1 MKVKINDIIAL
12 NLSLYILYILNPF
25 VTWLFSNAILNLFFI
40 ATSLTIFF
48 LPGKNYEITTNK
60 KVTLVVLILFL
71 IYLYTP
77 LFGHELN
84 IGRLMKFTPLLIM
97 LFYNQ
102 TIFSKAYITVYLIM
116 VFISFF
122 AIVVF
127 IFSNIG
133 VNLPHINITREARLN
148 TSDYYRL
155 YGVVVE
161 LYRGSTPILGLG
173 LSRAC
178 GAFAEPGHYG
188 IFLGLFLL
196 AERLNFKKRSN
207 IILLTAGLFTL
218 SAAFVFILLLGIFN
232 NYFSK
237 NKPNGK
243 SIMFILFFFAT
254 GLFFV
259 FSDSDIAQLVRY
271 AVYERHFQ
279 DVNSIT
285 EIRAS
290 QIFMTEFNRFLQSD
304 DVFWGYKGY
313 DLTDIIERQSNFTA
327 FIFRYG
333 FIAIGLCIILIL
345 TMLYKMRSQKIYYLS
360 FLLAVL
366 LVLGHR
372 YWMLIEPTIY
382 GLLFIT
388 VYRGYTNKIEIN
400 Q

>member
-1 MKVKINDIIAL
+1 MKVKVNDIIAI

-40 ATSLTIFF
+40 ATSLVIFF
-48 LPGKNYEITTNK
+48 LPGKNHEINTNK
-60 KVTLVVLILFL
+60 KIILVVLIFFL

-102 TIFSKAYITVYLIM
+102 TIFSKAYLNVYQVM
-116 VFISFF
+116 VFISLFS
-122 AIVVF
+122 IIVF
-127 IFSNIG
+127 IISNIG
-133 VNLPHINITREARLN
+133 IDLPHIRIVREQRLN

-155 YGVVVE
+155 YGIVVE
-161 LYRGSTPILGLG
+161 LYRGSTPISSLG
-173 LSRAC
+173 LSQAC
-178 GAFAEPGHYG
+178 GAFTEPGHYG

-196 AERLNFKKRSN
+196 AEKLNFKKKGN
-207 IILLTAGLFTL
+207 VILLIAGLFTL
-218 SAAFVFILLLGIFN
+218 SAAFVFILLLGIFY

-237 NKPNGK
+237 NKITAKNI
-243 SIMFILFFFAT
+243 SLTILIIST

-259 FSDSDIAQLVRY
+259 LSDTGIAQMVRY
-271 AVYERHFQ
+271 AIYERHFQ
-279 DVNSIT
+279 GVNSIT
-285 EIRAS
+285 DIRTS
-290 QIFMTEFNRFLQSD
+290 QVFIVEFNRFLQSD
-304 DVFWGYKGY
+304 NVFWGYKG
-313 DLTDIIERQSNFTA
+313 TDISEIIERQSNFTA

-345 TMLYKMRSQKIYYLS
+345 TMLNIIRNQKIYYLS

-372 YWMLIEPTIY
+372 YWMLTEPTIY
-382 GLLFIT
+382 GLLLIIIQ
-388 VYRGYTNKIEIN
+388 KK